1 MRQARAVAGKDA
13 VLRVLEADVD
23 SRVPERRSLL
33 TPLRQETE
41 GRIVELGA
49 SSVYSPQ
56 AGAGEDGRGRRA
68 GAVESVAVEAVRE
81 EWLVEDRWWT
91 PKPLRRRYF
100 ELVLADGRNVVVF
113 READRWL
120 LQRA

>member
-1 MRQARAVAGKDA
+1 MSQAVYRPQ
-13 VLRVLEADVD
+13 RV
-23 SRVPERRSLL
+23 RVR
-33 TPLRQETE
+33 T
-41 GRIVELGA
+41 GA
-49 SSVYSPQ
+49 SSEP
-56 AGAGEDGRGRRA
+56 A
-68 GAVESVAVEAVRE
+68 AVDSVAVEAVRE

>member
-1 MRQARAVAGKDA
+1 VNIYWPQPVE
-13 VLRVLEADVD
+13 VLTGSDGAPSAVD
-23 SRVPERRSLL
+23 SVRV
-33 TPLRQETE
+33 
-41 GRIVELGA
+41 
-49 SSVYSPQ
+49 
-56 AGAGEDGRGRRA
+56 D
-68 GAVESVAVEAVRE
+68 AVRE

-113 READRWL
+113 REPADAGRWF